1 MTVTRRTRIQI
12 RNETVILESAQR
24 VFATHGFRGATM
36 EAIAALAGMSQPNV
50 HNYFRTKAALYQA
63 VLERTLDIWLEP
75 IGGLDPEGD
84 PGDELRLYVN
94 RKLEMSKQFPEAS
107 RVFAQEML
115 EGASV
120 LSPHLS
126 GRVRDKALAFAAIVN
141 GWIAAG
147 KFRPVDPLH
156 LLFFIWGATQ
166 HYADFAPQVRAVLD
180 IPKLGRAQF
189 AEAEETFATIL
200 LRGLLMPQADYARLD
215 DRVIEK

>member
-1 MTVTRRTRIQI
+1 MTTARRTRIQI
-12 RNETVILESAQR
+12 RNETAILENAQR

-36 EAIAALAGMSQPNV
+36 EAIAALAGMSQPNL
-50 HNYFRTKAALYQA
+50 HNYFRTKAELYQA

-75 IGGLDPEGD
+75 IGGLDPDGE

-94 RKLEMSKQFPEAS
+94 RKLEMSRQFPEAS
-107 RVFAQEML
+107 RVFAQDML

-126 GRVRDKALAFAAIVN
+126 GRVREKALAFAAIVN

-147 KFRPVDPLH
+147 KFRPVNPLH
-156 LLFFIWGATQ
+156 LLFFLWGATQ

-180 IPKLGRAQF
+180 IPKLGRLQF
-189 AEAEETFATIL
+189 TEAEETFATIL
-200 LRGLLMPQADYARLD
+200 FGGLLMPKPNQAVLD
-215 DRVIEK
+215 DSVIK

>member
-1 MTVTRRTRIQI
+1 MTVVRRTRIQV
-12 RNETVILESAQR
+12 RNETAILESAQR
-24 VFATHGFRGATM
+24 AFAAHGFKGATM
-36 EAIAALAGMSQPNV
+36 EAIAAVVGMSQPNL
-50 HNYFRTKAALYQA
+50 HNYFRTKADLYQA

-75 IGGLDPEGD
+75 IGGLDPDGD
-84 PGDELRLYVN
+84 PGDELRLYVG
-94 RKLEMSKQFPEAS
+94 RKLEMSRLFPEAS

-126 GRVRDKALAFAAIVN
+126 GRVRDKALAFSQIVD

-147 KFRPVDPLH
+147 KFRPVNPIH

-180 IPKLGRAQF
+180 VPRLGRAQF
-189 AEAEETFATIL
+189 AEAEETLSTIL
-200 LRGLLMPQADYARLD
+200 LSGLLVPQTEPVRFNDH
-215 DRVIEK
+215 VIS